1 MNLLLSS
8 QDRGKQ
14 WMQSGIK
21 GTWSHRSKID
31 QESVELDI
39 YYRGENCEPQNFCP
53 QQAKQWE
60 RRSLES
66 PHLES
71 KIFVSNQ

>member
-8 QDRGKQ
+8 QERGKQ
-14 WMQSGIK
+14 WMQSGIE
-21 GTWSHRSKID
+21 GTRGHGSKID
-31 QESVELDI
+31 QEFLKLDI
-39 YYRGENCEPQNFCP
+39 YYRGENCEPQNSRP

-66 PHLES
+66 SHLES
-71 KIFVSNQ
+71 KIFVSHQ